1 MNRLKDK
8 MMAGAQAPDKFAAAE
23 AAMSAGGL
31 VPPTAAAGTPAPAPT
46 APTLVKAVGA
56 KRPPGSGQAVRE
68 SLTLLPEES
77 AIIDNLR
84 LRLATVGVIP
94 NRSELLRAGILAL
107 KDLDAKVLDE
117 LLGKVPKLKP
127 GRPS

>member
-1 MNRLKDK
+1 
-8 MMAGAQAPDKFAAAE
+8 MAGAQAPDKFAAAE

-31 VPPTAAAGTPAPAPT
+31 VPPTAAAGTPAPAST
-46 APTLVKAVGA
+46 APTLVKAVGT

>member
-31 VPPTAAAGTPAPAPT
+31 VPSAAAAVTPDPAPATPK
-46 APTLVKAVGA
+46 LVKPAGG
-56 KRPPGSGQAVRE
+56 KRPPGSGQVVRE

-117 LLGKVPKLKP
+117 LLAKVPKLKP
-127 GRPS
+127 GRPT

>member
-1 MNRLKDK
+1 M
-8 MMAGAQAPDKFAAAE
+8 
-23 AAMSAGGL
+23 
-31 VPPTAAAGTPAPAPT
+31 
-46 APTLVKAVGA
+46 
-56 KRPPGSGQAVRE
+56 RE